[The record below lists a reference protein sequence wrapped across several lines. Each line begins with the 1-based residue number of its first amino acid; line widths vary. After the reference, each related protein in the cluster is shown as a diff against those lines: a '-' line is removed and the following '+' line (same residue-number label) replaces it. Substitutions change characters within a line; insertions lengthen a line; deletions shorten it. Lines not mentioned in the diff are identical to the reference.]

1 MAREIHDTLAQ
12 GLTGVVTQLEAANQS
27 EGDTATRRRHLDNAA
42 RLARHSLTQARR
54 SVQALGPGAL
64 EHGRLPDV
72 LDQLVDD
79 WSQLHGIRADAIVTG
94 APVPLPAD
102 VEVVLLRAAQE
113 ALANVAKHAT
123 AARVVVTLSP
133 LGLGDRLVDQRALAA
148 KSGSAGSPRAVLPRL
163 DRITRQPWPIVVPD
177 PDAMTASLQFVEYTT
192 EG

>member
-1 MAREIHDTLAQ
+1 MI
-12 GLTGVVTQLEAANQS
+12 TQLEAANQS

-42 RLARHSLTQARR
+42 RLARHSLTEARR

-133 LGLGDRLVDQRALAA
+133 LDDRV
-148 KSGSAGSPRAVLPRL
+148 VLDVR
-163 DRITRQPWPIVVPD
+163 DDGCGFD
-177 PDAMTASLQFVEYTT
+177 PDNAPDGTSFGLIAMRQRVGQLGGTIDVESRPGNGTALSASIPIIAQEPPDAP
-192 EG
+192 